1 MLNAPNWGLVV
12 NGLYREN
19 DFGSLP
25 KNSQFSGMNVNTPPL
40 TCQKAAFSLP
50 SDSHYLNCA
59 TRGPFSRA
67 VEQAGVAAI
76 SLQTNPFSLTATH
89 FFEQPMRV
97 RQLFA
102 DLINI
107 PTEPDRI
114 AVIPSVS
121 YAMGVVA
128 RNLHRKPGI
137 ARGQHIV
144 LIDGEFPSDV
154 YAWERVCAELGL
166 DIVTVPMPAD
176 LPRGAIWNEQLLNTI
191 NAQTALVVVPPVHW
205 MYGIRFNLEAISGRS
220 KAVGAWLAIDATQ
233 TIGAMPLDVQ
243 RIKPDMLVCVG
254 YKWLMGPYSTGLAYF
269 GEAFD
274 DGIPLEETWMGRLNS
289 EQFHRLTEYQ
299 PTYRPKA
306 YRYNV
311 GEQSHFIHMPML
323 EAALTQL
330 TEWQPGRIEN
340 YARNLMADAL
350 AELETV
356 GCRTE
361 DDPWR
366 SHHLLGVWLP
376 ETADPVAIQ
385 QALLARK
392 VSVSVRG
399 QALRVSPNV
408 YNDDRDVAAF
418 VDALKGSL

>member
-1 MLNAPNWGLVV
+1 MIADTN
-12 NGLYREN
+12 
-19 DFGSLP
+19 
-25 KNSQFSGMNVNTPPL
+25 QL

-50 SDSHYLNCA
+50 TDSHYLNCA

-76 SLQTNPFSLTATH
+76 RLQTNPFSLTAAH

-97 RQLFA
+97 RQLFSE
-102 DLINI
+102 LINN
-107 PTEPDRI
+107 PTPDRI

-121 YAMGVVA
+121 YGMGVVA

-137 ARGQHIV
+137 AHGQEILV
-144 LIDGEFPSDV
+144 IDGEFPSDV
-154 YAWERVCAELGL
+154 YAWERVSAELGL
-166 DIVTVPMPAD
+166 SIITVSMPVQM
-176 LPRGAIWNEQLLNTI
+176 PRGTAWSQCLLEAITPK
-191 NAQTALVVVPPVHW
+191 TSLVVVPPVHW
-205 MYGIRFNLEAISGRS
+205 MYGIKFDLEAISQRA
-220 KAVGAWLAIDATQ
+220 KEVGAWLAIDATQ
-233 TIGAMPLDVQ
+233 SIGAMPFDLQ
-243 RIKPDMLVCVG
+243 KIRPDALVCVG

-274 DGIPLEETWMGRLNS
+274 EGIPLEETWMARVNS

-299 PTYRPKA
+299 PEYRPKA

-330 TEWQPGRIEN
+330 THWQPDRIQN

-350 AELETV
+350 TELGTV

-366 SHHLLGVWLP
+366 SHHLLGLWLP
-376 ETADPVAIQ
+376 ETADPIAVQ
-385 QALLARK
+385 QALLARN

-399 QALRVSPNV
+399 RALRVSPNV
-408 YNDDRDVAAF
+408 YNDEQDVQAF
-418 VDALKGSL
+418 VDALKGCLS

>member
-1 MLNAPNWGLVV
+1 M
-12 NGLYREN
+12 R
-19 DFGSLP
+19 
-25 KNSQFSGMNVNTPPL
+25 KNSQFSGMIADNLKL

-50 SDSHYLNCA
+50 TDSHYLNCA
-59 TRGPFSRA
+59 TRGPFSQA
-67 VEQAGVAAI
+67 VEQAGVEAI
-76 SLQTNPFSLTATH
+76 GLQTNPFSLTAAH

-97 RQLFA
+97 RQLFSE
-102 DLINI
+102 LINNAD
-107 PTEPDRI
+107 PDRI

-166 DIVTVPMPAD
+166 SIVTVPMPAQ
-176 LPRGAIWNEQLLNTI
+176 LPRAASWNQHLLHAI

-205 MYGIRFNLEAISGRS
+205 MYGIKFDLEAIASRA
-220 KAVGAWLAIDATQ
+220 KEVGAWLAIDATQ
-233 TIGAMPLDVQ
+233 TIGAMPFDSQ
-243 RIKPDMLVCVG
+243 RIQPDALVCVG
-254 YKWLMGPYSTGLAYF
+254 YKWVLGPYSTGLAYF

-274 DGIPLEETWMGRLNS
+274 DGIPLEETWMARVNS

-323 EAALTQL
+323 EAALSQL
-330 TEWQPGRIEN
+330 VRWQPDRIQD
-340 YARNLMADAL
+340 YARDLMADAL
-350 AELETV
+350 AELEIV

-366 SHHLLGVWLP
+366 SHHLLGIWLP

-399 QALRVSPNV
+399 RALRVSPNV
-408 YNDDRDVAAF
+408 YNDERDVAAF
-418 VDALKGSL
+418 VDALKASLS

>member
-1 MLNAPNWGLVV
+1 MIADTN
-12 NGLYREN
+12 
-19 DFGSLP
+19 
-25 KNSQFSGMNVNTPPL
+25 QL

-50 SDSHYLNCA
+50 TDSHYLNCA

-76 SLQTNPFSLTATH
+76 RLQTNPFSLTAAH

-97 RQLFA
+97 RQLFSE
-102 DLINI
+102 LINN
-107 PTEPDRI
+107 PTPDRI

-121 YAMGVVA
+121 YGMGVVA

-137 ARGQHIV
+137 AHGQEILV
-144 LIDGEFPSDV
+144 IDGEFPSDV
-154 YAWERVCAELGL
+154 YAWERVSAELGL
-166 DIVTVPMPAD
+166 SIITVSMPVQM
-176 LPRGAIWNEQLLNTI
+176 PRGTAWSQCLLEAITPK
-191 NAQTALVVVPPVHW
+191 TALVVVPPVHW
-205 MYGIRFNLEAISGRS
+205 MYGIKFDLEAISQRA
-220 KAVGAWLAIDATQ
+220 KEVGAWLAIDATQ
-233 TIGAMPLDVQ
+233 SIGAMPFDLQ
-243 RIKPDMLVCVG
+243 KIRPDALVCVG

-274 DGIPLEETWMGRLNS
+274 EGIPLEETWMARVNS

-299 PTYRPKA
+299 PEYRPKA

-330 TEWQPGRIEN
+330 THWQPDRIQN
-340 YARNLMADAL
+340 YARDLMADAL
-350 AELETV
+350 TELEIV

-366 SHHLLGVWLP
+366 SHHLLGLWLP
-376 ETADPVAIQ
+376 ETADPIAIQ
-385 QALLARK
+385 QALLARN

-399 QALRVSPNV
+399 RALRVSPNV
-408 YNDDRDVAAF
+408 YNDEQDVQAF
-418 VDALKGSL
+418 VDALKGCLS

>member
-1 MLNAPNWGLVV
+1 MIV
-12 NGLYREN
+12 NRL
-19 DFGSLP
+19 
-25 KNSQFSGMNVNTPPL
+25 QL
-40 TCQKAAFSLP
+40 TCQKDKFSLP
-50 SDSHYLNCA
+50 ADIRYLNCA

-76 SLQTNPFSLTATH
+76 RLQTNPFSLTAAH

-97 RQLFA
+97 RQLFSG
-102 DLINI
+102 LINNAD
-107 PTEPDRI
+107 PDRI
-114 AVIPSVS
+114 AVVPSVS

-137 ARGQHIV
+137 ARGQQIV
-144 LIDGEFPSDV
+144 LVDGEFPSDV
-154 YAWERVCAELGL
+154 YAWERVSAELGL
-166 DIVTVPMPAD
+166 EIVTVPMPAEM
-176 LPRGAIWNEQLLNTI
+176 PRGPVWNEQLLNTI
-191 NAQTALVVVPPVHW
+191 NAKTALVVVPPVHW
-205 MYGIRFNLEAISGRS
+205 MYGIRFDLEAISSRA
-220 KAVGAWLAIDATQ
+220 KEVGAWLAIDGTQ
-233 TIGAMPLDVQ
+233 SVGAMPFDLD
-243 RIKPDMLVCVG
+243 RIRPDALVCVG

-274 DGIPLEETWMGRLNS
+274 DGIPLEETWMARVNS

-323 EAALTQL
+323 EASLTQL
-330 TEWQPGRIEN
+330 THWQPETIQM
-340 YARNLMADAL
+340 YARDLMADAL
-350 AELETV
+350 TDLEAV
-356 GCRTE
+356 GCRVE

-366 SHHLLGVWLP
+366 SHHLLGLWLP
-376 ETADPVAIQ
+376 HTADPVAVQ

-399 QALRVSPNV
+399 RALRVSPNV
-408 YNDDRDVAAF
+408 YNNENDVDAF
-418 VDALKGSL
+418 VAVLKENL